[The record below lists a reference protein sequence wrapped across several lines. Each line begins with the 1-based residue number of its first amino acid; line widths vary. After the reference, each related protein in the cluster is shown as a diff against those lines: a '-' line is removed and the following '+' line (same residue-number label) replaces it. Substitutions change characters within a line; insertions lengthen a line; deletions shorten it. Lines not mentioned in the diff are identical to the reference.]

1 MKYEKYY
8 QIIERENFSPRNSL
22 TDVGQTNHPIFQ
34 EQSLWDWRV
43 IFAKKPLLVKILNF
57 KIIGKWPFSKFW
69 CLRPY
74 EKIAAGSKMAAPIYF
89 IFPKQI
95 KLLNFAVCSTHH
107 SYFYLYFFFCL
118 DQGSNLEPLV
128 YRTSALT
135 NSAIEEFIVRKRT
148 TPTLLTQPLPSC

>member
-57 KIIGKWPFSKFW
+57 KIIGK
-69 CLRPY
+69 
-74 EKIAAGSKMAAPIYF
+74 
-89 IFPKQI
+89 
-95 KLLNFAVCSTHH
+95 
-107 SYFYLYFFFCL
+107 
-118 DQGSNLEPLV
+118 
-128 YRTSALT
+128 
-135 NSAIEEFIVRKRT
+135 
-148 TPTLLTQPLPSC
+148 